1 MTMLDLGHY
10 AQLQKPYAARR
21 LALERC
27 IERENHPT
35 KLACLEHALTRVTQH
50 QKLFSAL
57 TVESNERRI
66 AD

>member
-10 AQLQKPYAARR
+10 AQMQRPYAARR

-27 IERENHPT
+27 IERETDAT
-35 KLACLEHALTRVTQH
+35 KLACLELALTRVTSS

-57 TVESNERRI
+57 TEDSNERS
-66 AD
+66 